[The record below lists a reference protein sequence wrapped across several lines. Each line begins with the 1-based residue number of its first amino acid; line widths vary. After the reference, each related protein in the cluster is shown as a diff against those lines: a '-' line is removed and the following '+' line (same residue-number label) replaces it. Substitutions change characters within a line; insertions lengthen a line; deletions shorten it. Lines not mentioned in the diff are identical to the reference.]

1 MRLTGS
7 WYKQS
12 HVRNNNMK
20 KLVLILTLAAF
31 ACTPLLT
38 TESHAATVTHS
49 VLGKKHKKHHKKHGK
64 KHGKKA
70 KASS

>member
-12 HVRNNNMK
+12 HVRNNDMK

-49 VLGKKHKKHHKKHGK
+49 VVGKKHNKHHHKKHHKHGK
-64 KHGKKA
+64 K
-70 KASS
+70 KAS